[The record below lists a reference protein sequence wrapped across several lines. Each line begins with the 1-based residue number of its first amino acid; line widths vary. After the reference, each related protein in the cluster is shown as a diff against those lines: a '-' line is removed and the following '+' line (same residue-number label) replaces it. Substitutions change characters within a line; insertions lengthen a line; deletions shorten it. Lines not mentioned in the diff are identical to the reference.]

1 MYMALSKYL
10 SDKYICTKIK
20 FAAIQSNY
28 HKRKI
33 NLFSFFLH
41 HHILFYTY
49 LIHFAPS
56 TS

>member
-1 MYMALSKYL
+1 MALSKYL